1 MVLVW
6 DRLTPE
12 WKDFLNILHDKIH
25 EDIAESVAHDLY
37 VAHAFR
43 TADPPIDLIDR
54 MESGK
59 VHRISLLVTGK
70 VQVTCLGIE
79 RVDSELK
86 ESYDSVSQLPTWVQE
101 KLALLQMID
110 PTPPIA
116 PLNGVG
122 HRISQNTFWVFG

>member
-6 DRLTPE
+6 DRLTFD
-12 WKDFLNILHDKIH
+12 WKNFLSRLHERIDQ
-25 EDIAESVAHDLY
+25 DIAESVAHDLY

-86 ESYDSVSQLPTWVQE
+86 ETYDSVSQLPTWVQE

-122 HRISQNTFWVFG
+122 HRISQSTFWVFG

>member
-12 WKDFLNILHDKIH
+12 WKDFLSRLHERIDQ
-25 EDIAESVAHDLY
+25 DIAESVAHDLY

-43 TADPPIDLIDR
+43 TADPPTDLIDR

-70 VQVTCLGIE
+70 VKVTCLGIE

-116 PLNGVG
+116 PLDGVG
-122 HRISQNTFWVFG
+122 QRISQNTFWVFS